1 MAKPPSFMRR
11 VAPAVLIGTAA
22 VALVGLFDPALGHE
36 ATPASAPQP
45 GTSPGDPAS
54 PRDTSSPGDTSF
66 QGDGASPGDTASP
79 AATCDNAQEVVG
91 DRVSTRYGPVRVAA
105 QVAGGQLCTVY
116 ATEYPYGDR
125 RSADISDQVIP
136 YLDQAATQLGVD
148 FDAVSGATY
157 TSEGYRDSL
166 QSIID
171 GL

>member
-1 MAKPPSFMRR
+1 MATSPSFMRR

-36 ATPASAPQP
+36 ATPTSAPQT
-45 GTSPGDPAS
+45 GDSPGVTGSTTNTA
-54 PRDTSSPGDTSF
+54 T
-66 QGDGASPGDTASP
+66 QGDSVSNSDTASP
-79 AATCDNAQEVVG
+79 EATCDNAQEVVG

-125 RSADISDQVIP
+125 RSAEISDQVIP
-136 YLDQAATQLGVD
+136 YLDQAATQLGGD